1 MSNNKSASLQSCSEA
16 GSVAVESIADMAI
29 VLLET
34 EGDLTVF
41 ESELRAMASAL
52 PDLKDVFDVMA
63 DRATGIAERMAVCRE
78 FAVK

>member
-1 MSNNKSASLQSCSEA
+1 
-16 GSVAVESIADMAI
+16 MAI

-63 DRATGIAERMAVCRE
+63 DRATGIAERMAACRE